1 VRERRLASVG
11 TGVDRVTSTPS
22 DVSLPTVQAKPTSVA
37 DASDLNDHEGLIQED
52 EAVWPSRSCAGVSP
66 TDATPKGD
74 PWASDIAAWHL
85 QSASTSD
92 DPRIAAAY
100 RQLQQQ
106 TDCLFRVLTDHSR
119 PHCIRVSFTFV
130 RRPYDS
136 DQELIAAIVN
146 ERRLEVTVASSDQNR
161 LHPALDCCPGGPY
174 DRFRAVHDIVGHGF
188 GLRGFDAEG
197 EYSAWQFH
205 NDLCS
210 GLAQLAL
217 ATELRGEYAVLTQT
231 GECAEHKALIFPPAL
246 VLRENEEVQ
255 GVKGVRRS
263 STGRGRPDGSPFSGK
278 GGPSTRPA
286 ALMTRTS

>member
-1 VRERRLASVG
+1 MRERRLASG
-11 TGVDRVTSTPS
+11 RYRRRSGVQP
-22 DVSLPTVQAKPTSVA
+22 KPNSVA

-52 EAVWPSRSCAGVSP
+52 EALRPARSRAGFSP

-74 PWASDIAAWHL
+74 PWTSDIAAWHL
-85 QSASTSD
+85 QSPSTSD

-106 TDCLFRVLTDHSR
+106 TDCLFRVLTDQSR
-119 PHCIRVSFTFV
+119 PHGIRVSFTFV
-130 RRPYDS
+130 RRPYNS
-136 DQELIAAIVN
+136 DRELIAAIVN
-146 ERRLEVTVASSDQNR
+146 EQRLEVSVASSDHDR
-161 LHPALDCCPGGPY
+161 LHPVLDCCPGGPY

-197 EYSAWQFH
+197 EYSAWQCH

-217 ATELRGEYAVLTQT
+217 ATELRGEYAVLRQT

-246 VLRENEEVQ
+246 ILRENEEVQ
-255 GVKGVRRS
+255 GVRAFDEAPQGW
-263 STGRGRPDGSPFSGK
+263 PP
-278 GGPSTRPA
+278 
-286 ALMTRTS
+286 